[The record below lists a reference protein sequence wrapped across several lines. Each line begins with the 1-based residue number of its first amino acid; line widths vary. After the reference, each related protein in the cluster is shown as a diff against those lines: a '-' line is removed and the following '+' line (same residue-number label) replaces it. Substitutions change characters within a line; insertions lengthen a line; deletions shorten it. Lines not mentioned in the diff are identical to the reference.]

1 MDFPELLSRHGE
13 TEMTMWKSNLRVG
26 EQTLYEEIDG
36 EAVLLNLDSG
46 KYYGLDEVGS
56 RMWAL
61 LTHHRAI
68 EPAYR
73 TLLEEYDV
81 APERLQRDLLT
92 LVEDLVAHGLL
103 DIVEA

>member
-1 MDFPELLSRHGE
+1 MA
-13 TEMTMWKSNLRVG
+13 MWKSKLSVG
-26 EQTLYEEIDG
+26 EHTLYEEIDG

-56 RMWAL
+56 RMWTL
-61 LTHHRAI
+61 LTQHHAM

-73 TLLEEYDV
+73 ALLEEYDV
-81 APERLQRDLLT
+81 APERLQQDLLT
-92 LVEDLVAHGLL
+92 LVENLVAHGLL

>member
-1 MDFPELLSRHGE
+1 MDFPELLSRYGE
-13 TEMTMWKSNLRVG
+13 TEMTMWESNLRVG
-26 EQTLYEEIDG
+26 EQTLHEEIDG
-36 EAVLLNLDSG
+36 EAVLLNLGSG

-61 LTHHRAI
+61 LIRHRSM

-73 TLLEEYDV
+73 ALLEEYDV